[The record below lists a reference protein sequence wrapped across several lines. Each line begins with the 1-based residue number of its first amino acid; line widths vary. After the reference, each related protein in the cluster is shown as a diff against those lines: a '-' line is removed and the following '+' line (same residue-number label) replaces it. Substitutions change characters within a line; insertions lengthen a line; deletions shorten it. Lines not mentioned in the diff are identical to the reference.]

1 MSDIGSGDEGISS
14 QSTYLFTVVYRPGR
28 LASRA
33 RCVCSLGQTPRS
45 YKSKYLIVPVSKWR
59 IQFGCE
65 SGSAAGE
72 GSGAARRAGAAGGS
86 AGADWGPTGEVVDL
100 SIFLSVTSRWREGC
114 SRQQVRAS
122 ARPGAPLAARGQLS
136 GGRGGHCRRC
146 CHCQDT
152 LARPPGAGRP
162 LAIQLAARSRAP
174 PGEV

>member
-33 RCVCSLGQTPRS
+33 RCMCSLGQTPRS

-100 SIFLSVTSRWREGC
+100 SIFFVCDL
-114 SRQQVRAS
+114 
-122 ARPGAPLAARGQLS
+122 PLAGGLQPAAGQSL
-136 GGRGGHCRRC
+136 G
-146 CHCQDT
+146 
-152 LARPPGAGRP
+152 PAGRP
-162 LAIQLAARSRAP
+162 AGSARSAERRPRRPLPPVLSLPGHPGAATGRWPAPRNPISSPQPRAAW
-174 PGEV
+174 